1 MLTTGVGG
9 NRHDVTLAGSEHGLK
24 REREREELMCQHRMT
39 SQRQAQK
46 RREEVATYVGV
57 GVVDDPLTGGQV
69 LVVLEPPVQVGL
81 TDDADHAGEA
91 HGDDEQDNDH
101 LEGGGPGG
109 GLEERVGAE
118 LVELDDHG
126 RVVERGQDRLGLL
139 EALVGR
145 EDGRGRGELV
155 PPALDAAAVA
165 VEQTHEAEAD
175 DGRGTEHVDVDDL
188 DVVLGPRLQ
197 KEEIG
202 EGEEREVAQIPLP
215 V

>member
-9 NRHDVTLAGSEHGLK
+9 GRHDVTLAGSEHGLEK
-24 REREREELMCQHRMT
+24 RERRDLMCQHRMS
-39 SQRQAQK
+39 SQRIAQK
-46 RREEVATYVGV
+46 RRKEVATYIGV

-126 RVVERGQDRLGLL
+126 GIIERGQDRLRLL

-145 EDGRGRGELV
+145 EDGRGRRELV
-155 PPALDAAAVA
+155 PPALDSAAVA
-165 VEQTHEAEAD
+165 VEQTHKAEAD

-202 EGEEREVAQIPLP
+202 EGEQREMAQIPLP